1 MLIFQKLIQMKN
13 TRVNLMAIQELSEFE
28 MQQVSGGTVV
38 EALQQLGAKPIFPET
53 YKSVSSPFSERFDA
67 KLRADYLAHRG
78 GRNSYAV
85 IGGLYM

>member
-28 MQQVSGGTVV
+28 MQQISGGTVV

-53 YKSVSSPFSERFDA
+53 YKSVSSPFSERLDA
-67 KLRADYLAHRG
+67 KIYANYFGDRG
-78 GRNSYAV
+78 EHNSYVV
-85 IGGLYM
+85 IGGVYI